1 MTIELNIKRYIDWNY
16 VLLFI
21 PFFFWFF
28 RNILEKNKKIYPKF
42 EEAISR
48 GESISLVRSFART
61 KMFVRTRCMIHF
73 IILNLF
79 LEYIQMH
86 RINHLLKLLLVLWL
100 HPLINFEIYSKN
112 FLKINENLQFYR
124 SLMYINKFLKFKFW
138 LQNIFSEKFN
148 MTLIDY
154 FYPILIWN
162 DLCFI

>member
-1 MTIELNIKRYIDWNY
+1 
-16 VLLFI
+16 
-21 PFFFWFF
+21 
-28 RNILEKNKKIYPKF
+28 
-42 EEAISR
+42 
-48 GESISLVRSFART
+48 
-61 KMFVRTRCMIHF
+61 
-73 IILNLF
+73 
-79 LEYIQMH
+79 
-86 RINHLLKLLLVLWL
+86 LKLLLVLWL